1 MMNIN
6 LIIANNIVAK
16 MEEKRI
22 KQVDLANEMNLPKQ
36 TISKMLNG
44 SRMINAG
51 ELVQIAKVLD
61 VEIVEL
67 TALPTINQGDN
78 AIRAFMG
85 KFESENAK
93 NALAIADELADMI
106 VFHAKVHDNAAN
118 MMKAWRLTDWC
129 LVHMRIVYITKTKK
143 DLKI

>member
-1 MMNIN
+1 
-6 LIIANNIVAK
+6 
-16 MEEKRI
+16 MEEKRK
-22 KQVDLANEMNLPKQ
+22 KQIDLANEMNLPKQ
-36 TISKMLNG
+36 TVSKMLNG

-85 KFESENAK
+85 KFESKNAK
-93 NALAIADELADMI
+93 NALEIADELADMI
-106 VFHAKVHDNAAN
+106 IFHAKVHDNAEN
-118 MMKAWRLTDWC
+118 MMKAWR
-129 LVHMRIVYITKTKK
+129 ITN
-143 DLKI
+143 

>member
-16 MEEKRI
+16 MEEKRK
-22 KQVDLANEMNLPKQ
+22 KQIDLANEMNLPKQ

-67 TALPTINQGDN
+67 TALPTINQSDN
-78 AIRAFMG
+78 R
-85 KFESENAK
+85 
-93 NALAIADELADMI
+93 
-106 VFHAKVHDNAAN
+106 HRH
-118 MMKAWRLTDWC
+118 W
-129 LVHMRIVYITKTKK
+129 
-143 DLKI
+143 

>member
-16 MEEKRI
+16 MEEKRK
-22 KQVDLANEMNLPKQ
+22 KQIDLANEMNLPKQ

-67 TALPTINQGDN
+67 TALPTTTQGDN
-78 AIRAFMG
+78 TIRAFMG

-93 NALAIADELADMI
+93 NALEIADELADMI

-118 MMKAWRLTDWC
+118 MMKAWRLTD
-129 LVHMRIVYITKTKK
+129 
-143 DLKI
+143 

>member
-1 MMNIN
+1 
-6 LIIANNIVAK
+6 
-16 MEEKRI
+16 MEEKRK
-22 KQVDLANEMNLPKQ
+22 KQIDLANEMNLPKQ

-67 TALPTINQGDN
+67 TALPTINQSDN

-85 KFESENAK
+85 NFENENAK

-106 VFHAKVHDNAAN
+106 IFHAKVHDNAAN
-118 MMKAWRLTDWC
+118 MVKAWRLID
-129 LVHMRIVYITKTKK
+129 
-143 DLKI
+143 

>member
-16 MEEKRI
+16 MEEKRK
-22 KQVDLANEMNLPKQ
+22 KQIDLANEMNLPKQ

-67 TALPTINQGDN
+67 TALPTINQSDN

-85 KFESENAK
+85 NFESENAK

-106 VFHAKVHDNAAN
+106 IFHAKVHDNAEN
-118 MMKAWRLTDWC
+118 MMKAWR
-129 LVHMRIVYITKTKK
+129 ITN
-143 DLKI
+143 

>member
-16 MEEKRI
+16 MEEKRK
-22 KQVDLANEMNLPKQ
+22 KQIDLANEMNLPKQ
-36 TISKMLNG
+36 TVSKMLNG

-67 TALPTINQGDN
+67 TVLPTINQGDN

-106 VFHAKVHDNAAN
+106 VFHAKVHDNAVN
-118 MMKAWRLTDWC
+118 MMKAWRITD
-129 LVHMRIVYITKTKK
+129 
-143 DLKI
+143 